1 MIKKMGKT
9 TLLALIS
16 IIILIIN
23 QTWIGC
29 DSNDV
34 DGVGLGF
41 GFEIAI
47 GFVFETYSY
56 KHNIYYKYFELKY
69 L

>member
-1 MIKKMGKT
+1 MSKT
-9 TLLALIS
+9 SLLS
-16 IIILIIN
+16 IILIIYH
-23 QTWIGC
+23 TSIGC

-41 GFEIAI
+41 GYGIAI

-56 KHNIYYKYFELKY
+56 KHNIYYKYSGLKY